1 MKEMVL
7 SEESSESV
15 VNMARRKRI
24 SLKDWCAKVN
34 RSNGQ
39 HKRLRNQARRKA
51 PNGKDVRYHTNVIRI
66 QNVQCR
72 ILTRAEK
79 RSIYKRS

>member
-1 MKEMVL
+1 
-7 SEESSESV
+7 
-15 VNMARRKRI
+15 MARRKRI

-66 QNVQCR
+66 QNAQCR